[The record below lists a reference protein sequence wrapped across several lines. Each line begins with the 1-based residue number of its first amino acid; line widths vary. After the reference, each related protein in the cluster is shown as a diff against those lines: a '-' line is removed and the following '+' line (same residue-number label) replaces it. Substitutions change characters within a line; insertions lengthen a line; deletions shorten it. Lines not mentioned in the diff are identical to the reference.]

1 MAGLGFTIG
10 IRGPAKTDLERL
22 IGRIKNPADF
32 YAAASELMLDQTQ
45 TRFREQRNPYGAAWK
60 ELSPATVQA
69 RGSSS
74 PILEVTGALRG
85 GIHAAPSSN
94 QAKVRTLALPYAAI
108 QNEGGEAGVDAEVTI
123 PARPY
128 FGFGKD
134 DIRELTEL
142 AEEMIAGGF

>member
-1 MAGLGFTIG
+1 MAGIGIRIG
-10 IRGPAKTDLERL
+10 IRGPAKSDLEKL
-22 IGRIKNPADF
+22 IGRIRNPVTF

-45 TRFREQRNPYGAAWK
+45 TRFREQRDPYGAAWK
-60 ELSPATVQA
+60 ELSSATVQA

-85 GIHAAPSSN
+85 GIHAAPSTS
-94 QAKVRTLALPYAAI
+94 QAKVQTLALPYAAI
-108 QNEGGEAGVDAEVTI
+108 QNEGGEAGVDLSVTL

-128 FGFGKD
+128 FGFGDD